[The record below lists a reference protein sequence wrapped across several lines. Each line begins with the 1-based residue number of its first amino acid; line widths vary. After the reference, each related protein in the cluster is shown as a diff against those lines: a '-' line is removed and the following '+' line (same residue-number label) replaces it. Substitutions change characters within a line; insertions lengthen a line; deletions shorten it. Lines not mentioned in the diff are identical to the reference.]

1 MILLKIENKWEHFL
15 QNLKVSQKY
24 KFLSIIFLIIC
35 FWFSLHYHFVMKSC
49 TVATHLFY
57 IPIVISAIWWKRK
70 GLFIPLF
77 LGFFLLASHHL
88 FVHDSSPSPE
98 YLRVIMFLTVGIITV
113 ILREQL
119 VMAEKSMARERK
131 KLCYLTYRLLKSE
144 EIHKMQIATDLHDS
158 VGPQLS
164 AAKIML
170 HTHKTKSVK
179 ENTYL
184 FDKVIDCIDTS
195 IVEIREMISELSPK
209 VLYEFGLEA
218 AVESLIESYKK
229 KTSLNF
235 RYEFSGHSFNLNK
248 NSRLIVF
255 RAIRELLLNINKHAK
270 AQNVYIKI
278 EKRHKML
285 NVIIEDDGIGFN
297 ASLILKNEEYI
308 DCFGLF
314 SIHQQFLD
322 INGHLFIES
331 NIGSGTKI
339 TLTCPITTDEN
350 TERDDEHDDK
360 YSYRRK
366 SYCNV

>member
-1 MILLKIENKWEHFL
+1 MDSLKEKLIWQE
-15 QNLKVSQKY
+15 LKVSRGC
-24 KFLSIIFLIIC
+24 KFLSIIILLIIC
-35 FWFSLHYHFVMKSC
+35 CGFSLYYHMVMKIC

-70 GLFIPLF
+70 GLIIPLF
-77 LGFFLLASHHL
+77 LGFFLIVSHHV
-88 FVHDSSPSPE
+88 FIHDIAPSPD

-119 VMAEKSMARERK
+119 ALAERTMARERE
-131 KLCYLTYRLLKSE
+131 KLRYLTHRLSKSE
-144 EIHKMQIATDLHDS
+144 EIHKMQIAAGLHDS

-170 HTHKTKSVK
+170 HTHKTKSGK

-195 IVEIREMISELSPK
+195 IVEIREMIFELSPK
-209 VLYEFGLEA
+209 VLYELGLEA

-235 RYEFSGHSFNLNK
+235 RYECSEHSFNLNK
-248 NSRLIVF
+248 NSRSILF
-255 RAIRELLLNINKHAK
+255 RAIRELLLNIDKHAQ

-278 EKRHKML
+278 ENMQEKL
-285 NVIIEDDGIGFN
+285 TITIEDDGIGFN
-297 ASLILKNEEYI
+297 APKTLMNEKYV

-314 SIHQQFLD
+314 SIRQQLLD
-322 INGHLFIES
+322 INGYLFIES
-331 NIGSGTKI
+331 NIGSGTKV
-339 TLTCPITTDEN
+339 TLTCPITSNEN
-350 TERDDEHDDK
+350 NERDNKHDDK
-360 YSYRRK
+360 HSYSRK